1 MVPRIVFDFDGVIHS
16 YRSGWKGETVI
27 PDPPVPGIRE
37 VIEQLM
43 ERGYDVVIVSARAKT
58 AEGTLAICHWLQ
70 FHGLPMLSVMS
81 EEPPALVYVD
91 DRAICFDG
99 DTSTLYEKIVNFKPW
114 YVKESDNENH

>member
-58 AEGTLAICHWLQ
+58 AEGTLAICHWL
-70 FHGLPMLSVMS
+70 
-81 EEPPALVYVD
+81 
-91 DRAICFDG
+91 
-99 DTSTLYEKIVNFKPW
+99 
-114 YVKESDNENH
+114 

>member
-1 MVPRIVFDFDGVIHS
+1 MELFILIEVVGREKRLFL
-16 YRSGWKGETVI
+16 TL
-27 PDPPVPGIRE
+27 PVPGIRE

-81 EEPPALVYVD
+81 EKPPALVYVD

-99 DTSTLYEKIVNFKPW
+99 DTSSLYEKIVNFKPW

>member
-81 EEPPALVYVD
+81 PFMGVTSGLSQASGSWQIDEP
-91 DRAICFDG
+91 
-99 DTSTLYEKIVNFKPW
+99 
-114 YVKESDNENH
+114 